1 MVDQSFLIAAVIVVI
16 ALLFYILYW
25 NRLLA
30 FILSIVLRVAL
41 WKKDGSS
48 VWIQISAYIL
58 GRSSLPK

>member
-16 ALLFYILYW
+16 TLLFYILYW

-30 FILSIVLRVAL
+30 FILSLVLRVVL
-41 WKKDGSS
+41 WNKDGSS
-48 VWIQISAYIL
+48 VLIQISAYEY